1 MFENEIKSISEEYF
15 NYLKNE
21 SKFLPLENESIEFY
35 SPVVDFF
42 GDSISV
48 NISFTGSHYK
58 LTDHGETLWNME
70 EFGLDLMRHKQQKK
84 YQLLKNIMDSHGL
97 FLENDTLSL
106 YTNRKN
112 LPQAIHDYVL
122 TLSEISH
129 LAILKKENIRFMF
142 KDEVI
147 HYFLK
152 NRNLYP
158 NIFPEFKI
166 EGKSKLTHHFD
177 AVFPGQTTEYVK
189 AIKNININTAKNALF
204 DWDDVEAYRNQTF
217 DANAR
222 LNIITD
228 NEDDI
233 SDAVAT
239 MLSQYNVSVLSFHHK
254 ERLVQRFSNV

>member
-1 MFENEIKSISEEYF
+1 
-15 NYLKNE
+15 
-21 SKFLPLENESIEFY
+21 
-35 SPVVDFF
+35 
-42 GDSISV
+42 
-48 NISFTGSHYK
+48 
-58 LTDHGETLWNME
+58 
-70 EFGLDLMRHKQQKK
+70 
-84 YQLLKNIMDSHGL
+84 
-97 FLENDTLSL
+97 
-106 YTNRKN
+106 
-112 LPQAIHDYVL
+112 
-122 TLSEISH
+122 
-129 LAILKKENIRFMF
+129 
-142 KDEVI
+142 I

-166 EGKSKLTHHFD
+166 EVKSKLTHHFD

-217 DANAR
+217 DVNAR

-228 NEDDI
+228 NQDDI

>member
-1 MFENEIKSISEEYF
+1 
-15 NYLKNE
+15 KNE

-70 EFGLDLMRHKQQKK
+70 EFGIDLMRHKQQKK

>member
-70 EFGLDLMRHKQQKK
+70 EFGIDLMRHKQQKK

-129 LAILKKENIRFMF
+129 LAILKKENIRSMF

-152 NRNLYP
+152 NR
-158 NIFPEFKI
+158 
-166 EGKSKLTHHFD
+166 
-177 AVFPGQTTEYVK
+177 
-189 AIKNININTAKNALF
+189 
-204 DWDDVEAYRNQTF
+204 
-217 DANAR
+217 
-222 LNIITD
+222 
-228 NEDDI
+228 
-233 SDAVAT
+233 
-239 MLSQYNVSVLSFHHK
+239 
-254 ERLVQRFSNV
+254 